1 MNSVTSDKIS
11 VKIYG
16 KDYELDPGGLTP
28 LEASRLAT
36 YVDEKM
42 QEISEKLRIV
52 DTGKVAVLAALNIAL
67 DLSQAHETDT
77 RLAAGSERKIDEMI
91 RILDEALGK

>member
-1 MNSVTSDKIS
+1 MMNVVSDRIS

-16 KDYELDPGGLTP
+16 KNYELDPGGLTP

-42 QEISEKLRIV
+42 HEISTKLRIV
-52 DTGKVAVLAALNIAL
+52 DTGKVAVLTALNIAL
-67 DLSQAHETDT
+67 ELSLSQENDS
-77 RLAAGSERKIDEMI
+77 RVNSGSGQKIEKMI
-91 RILDEALGK
+91 KSLDSVL